1 MMQIVP
7 RAIAQT
13 SLKPKAAPA
22 CAAVV
27 SEPTSRKPPTLV
39 TMPSEISS
47 SLFIAAAAGLREAGT
62 AKLVAAVAVSA
73 RARGVGP
80 MVGPDRRLGAPERRP
95 GLAHRVE

>member
-1 MMQIVP
+1 MQIVP
-7 RAIAQT
+7 STIAQT

-47 SLFIAAAAGLREAGT
+47 SLFIAAAAGCGRQG
-62 AKLVAAVAVSA
+62 
-73 RARGVGP
+73 R
-80 MVGPDRRLGAPERRP
+80 
-95 GLAHRVE
+95 